1 MIRRNI
7 VIRIKRCKV
16 CLGDMSLCQYR
27 IMLIEVIRNEIMT
40 KKIKRTIADPT
51 AKSTILCQ
59 EISAYIMVYVYL
71 LKMVCLSK
79 FMSLTITK
87 VYCHSIILFISIS
100 IIYQLKKASFVVLGF
115 NLKDIKFLTQ
125 PLFE

>member
-1 MIRRNI
+1 M
-7 VIRIKRCKV
+7 
-16 CLGDMSLCQYR
+16 
-27 IMLIEVIRNEIMT
+27 VIRNGIMT

-59 EISAYIMVYVYL
+59 EISDYIMVYVYL
-71 LKMVCLSK
+71 LKMVCLPK
-79 FMSLTITK
+79 FMSLTMTK

-100 IIYQLKKASFVVLGF
+100 IIHQLKKASFVVLGF
-115 NLKDIKFLTQ
+115 ILKDIKFLTQ